1 MAKWVGRGVHMLS
14 IPFEMTEL
22 VEYSLYGHFVAG
34 GSCVEAPGAS
44 LSRRR
49 RQRHELRLGGG
60 GAGARTSTGSTFN
73 PKKKKNS
80 TGDLLLLVKEVDF
93 LKPLRP
99 GHTWSALN
107 VLRLPV
113 IIILITSLSRETI
126 TDTVFQG
133 MFVIT
138 VYYTWLIFLTY
149 TQLINLWHVNQS
161 TWTVLIY
168 NSPLL
173 HNI

>member
-1 MAKWVGRGVHMLS
+1 MLS

-73 PKKKKNS
+73 PKKKKN
-80 TGDLLLLVKEVDF
+80 F
-93 LKPLRP
+93 
-99 GHTWSALN
+99 HW
-107 VLRLPV
+107 RLAAVGQGGGFPK
-113 IIILITSLSRETI
+113 TSLSRS
-126 TDTVFQG
+126 
-133 MFVIT
+133 
-138 VYYTWLIFLTY
+138 YLI
-149 TQLINLWHVNQS
+149 
-161 TWTVLIY
+161 
-168 NSPLL
+168 
-173 HNI
+173 